1 MQTILNVLHLFL
13 AIGLVGLVLIQHGK
27 GADAGA
33 AFGSGASATVFGA
46 RGSGNFLSRATA
58 ILATMFFL
66 TSMALAYF
74 ASQVGEPEGLMDG
87 IKVPSAP
94 APEADELRRDVPV
107 VPGTS
112 RGGETTDVPAIP
124 SSGAP
129 AQGEAPSVAPL
140 AGQPEAAPAQATDLP
155 AVPASA
161 SDNPVVTSSAEAP
174 PKSEPA
180 AEKVP
185 AAAAVS
191 ESGVPVETEAGDQQD
206 GN

>member
-58 ILATMFFL
+58 VLATLFFL

-74 ASQVGEPEGLMDG
+74 ASQVGEPEGLMEG
-87 IKVPSAP
+87 VEMPLAP
-94 APEADELRRDVPV
+94 APAPVEVQKGVPV
-107 VPGTS
+107 VPGT
-112 RGGETTDVPAIP
+112 GGGGGTTDVPAVP
-124 SSGAP
+124 PP
-129 AQGEAPSVAPL
+129 AASAESEPL
-140 AGQPEAAPAQATDLP
+140 APVPETAQSETEPLQVPAPEVP
-155 AVPASA
+155 AV
-161 SDNPVVTSSAEAP
+161 TEP
-174 PKSEPA
+174 PSE
-180 AEKVP
+180 VP
-185 AAAAVS
+185 AAAVS
-191 ESGVPVETEAGDQQD
+191 VTEVPPATAPSVEAPIPTEAADQQG